1 MYAGKIFLPKMPLKI
16 VKWNKNLSGKTQFHN
31 G

>member
-16 VKWNKNLSGKTQFHN
+16 VKWKEKPLRENAIS
-31 G
+31 